1 MAATKFEAM
10 LKKPVQKTPAV
21 QKKPAQKKPV
31 LKKPAVQKTP
41 AVQKKPAQ
49 KKPVLKKP
57 AVQKTPAVQK
67 NGIVSPAPNYVAQF
81 GIDPAIVDILGAIGA
96 GNIFGAANIL

>member
-57 AVQKTPAVQK
+57 AVQKTPAVQ
-67 NGIVSPAPNYVAQF
+67 NYVSPVPNYVAQF
-81 GIDPAIVDILGAIGA
+81 GIDAAIVDILGAIGA
-96 GNIFGAANIL
+96 ANIFGAANIL